1 MRKLSTM
8 GSEEMDVFKI
18 VLLGDVGVGKTGPF
32 SEEDSIGG
40 AVTETT
46 HKRLR
51 LQTLKEQWIY
61 A

>member
-1 MRKLSTM
+1 MVYRILKDKKLRMTCC
-8 GSEEMDVFKI
+8 I
-18 VLLGDVGVGKTGPF
+18 LLSGPF